1 MSAHVVLYQFLNLSI
16 PRFRTVLSWR
26 RFFAQVFKVSS
37 IFFKCFLASNWTC
50 SNISILPSSMGTLV
64 DKFGFN
70 RKYTDLGSMSLRTV
84 SIAKNKRSW
93 RNFKVLKLLSETFLT
108 VSFNKICYYSSE
120 LLYIFTTAEL
130 HWSSLSKRELSFM
143 FS

>member
-93 RNFKVLKLLSETFLT
+93 RHFKVLKLLSETF
-108 VSFNKICYYSSE
+108 FKICYYSSE

-130 HWSSLSKRELSFM
+130 RWPSLSKRELSFK